1 MPQPAIQ
8 PKKDRRF
15 ERNMQNID
23 NIIDDL
29 SSSIYG
35 GEMKD
40 EVSSLQDRFNDIMKT
55 EIQSIVGSDRGDT
68 TSFIN
73 KLYQKD
79 SKNSTLSDRINREFS
94 ELGIEG
100 ANNNVNALINDVYKN
115 RILKQAD
122 IHEVASQLI
131 ELKEAVGTMR
141 DAIFSPD
148 LNTGRINREI
158 GYGNASLQD
167 NGEYYTTTI
176 ENMEEKLD
184 IHKKIK
190 DYIGYNVLEQGEYYA
205 YTIPYSEIFNN
216 FMKVKDQYRSTQM
229 YAMTESAEEIRKQYR
244 FSGQSD
250 SKVFIESCYENY
262 ISQSKKK
269 IDAATANGI
278 KSDIAKIVDRVS
290 VVTDPIPIPI
300 IEEGIGSLEKFRE
313 TYVNESGDMFCEK
326 PKELDSKNRSFE
338 NFMKQRA
345 SEGTYLD
352 EKKPK
357 RKAQKI
363 EDMKDCYIKML
374 SGRELIPIGIMK
386 ETIGYLYIKSDDEYS
401 LDGSVSSQL
410 SYLKFN
416 EGQREHSIV
425 DDIATRIIDQLDN
438 DFVKNNPKFRKIIV
452 EAINYFD
459 LNERRVCFQFI
470 PKEYIFPF
478 KINVDEDGYGQSMLE
493 DSLFYAKLYLMLL
506 LFKIMCIVIHSE
518 DQKVNYV
525 QQSGID
531 VNMANNVQDI
541 IRDRQSRKI
550 NILDLFNYTSLMNK
564 IGTGSEIYIP
574 TGRNNNRPMETEILS
589 GQQIQL
595 NTELMELL
603 RNSYILGTGV
613 PAAIMNYLNEADFA
627 KSIETANT
635 KFNGR
640 VVSYQLDLN
649 PGLTEWYRAL
659 LRWTT
664 DIEETVINEITISL
678 PRPKTSENNITQELI
693 GNFTSACEFYVKM
706 YYGENIPQEKEAEV
720 VGFQRALA
728 KIFLP
733 MIDFNKIDEIYEMN
747 AKEAVGKR
755 LSAQV
760 TSNDNLEEE
769 LKNF

>member
-1 MPQPAIQ
+1 MPQVAAQ
-8 PKKDRRF
+8 PRRDRRF
-15 ERNMQNID
+15 EKNMENID

-29 SSSIYG
+29 STSVYG
-35 GEMKD
+35 GDMKD
-40 EVSSLQDRFNDIMKT
+40 EVTSLQDRFNDIMKT
-55 EIQSIVGSDRGDT
+55 EIRSIVGSDAGDT

-79 SKNSTLSDRINREFS
+79 SKNATLGDRINREFS

-100 ANNNVNALINDVYKN
+100 ANNNVNALISDVYKN

-131 ELKEAVGTMR
+131 ELKEAVSTMR

-148 LNTGRINREI
+148 MNSGRINREI
-158 GYGNASLQD
+158 SYGNAVLND
-167 NGEYYTTTI
+167 NNEYYTTTI
-176 ENMEEKLD
+176 ENMEEKFD
-184 IHKKIK
+184 IHRKIK

-216 FMKVKDQYRSTQM
+216 FMKVKDKYRSTEM
-229 YAMTESAEEIRKQYR
+229 FATTESAEEIRKSYR
-244 FSGQSD
+244 LSGQKD
-250 SKVFIESCYENY
+250 SKVFIESCYEKY
-262 ISQSKKK
+262 MAQS
-269 IDAATANGI
+269 AAKVDTNTANSI
-278 KSDIAKIVDRVS
+278 KEDIVKIADRVS
-290 VVTDPIPIPI
+290 VVSDPIPLPI
-300 IEEGIGSLEKFRE
+300 IEEGMGTLEKYRE
-313 TYVNESGDMFCEK
+313 AYVNESGDAFCEK
-326 PKELDSKNRSFE
+326 PNELDSKNHSFE
-338 NFMKQRA
+338 NYMKQRA
-345 SEGTYLD
+345 SEAAYMDNNKG
-352 EKKPK
+352 KK
-357 RKAQKI
+357 KAQKI

-374 SGRELIPIGIMK
+374 SGRELIPIAIMK
-386 ETIGYLYIKSDDEYS
+386 ETIGYLYIKSDDEFS
-401 LDGSVSSQL
+401 LDGAVSSQL

-416 EGQREHSIV
+416 ETQKEQTII
-425 DDIATRIIDQLDN
+425 DEIATRIIDQLDN

-470 PKEYIFPF
+470 PKEYVFPF
-478 KINVDEDGYGQSMLE
+478 KISVDEDGYGQSMLE

-525 QQSGID
+525 KQSGID
-531 VNMANNVQDI
+531 VNMANNVQEI
-541 IRDRQSRKI
+541 IRDRESRKI

-574 TGRNNNRPMETEILS
+574 TGRNNDRPMETEILS

-649 PGLTEWYRAL
+649 PGLTAWYRAL

-664 DIEETVINEITISL
+664 NIEESVINEINISL
-678 PRPKTSENNITQELI
+678 PHPKTGENNITQELI
-693 GNFTSACEFYVKM
+693 SNFTTACEFYVKM
-706 YYGENIPQEKEAEV
+706 YYGENIPQEKEEEV
-720 VGFQRALA
+720 VGFQRSLA

-733 MIDFNKIDEIYEMN
+733 MIDFNKIDEIYEN
-747 AKEAVGKR
+747 NKKEAIEKR
-755 LSAQV
+755 LEKGINS
-760 TSNDNLEEE
+760 TDNLEEE